1 VLAISGLFGLL
12 LSVVG
17 LYGVVSY
24 SAAQRMREIGIRCAL
39 GAERRDLLALLLR
52 DAVVALA
59 VAVVVGVGL
68 GFAAVRIVS
77 GMVVALPRLDA
88 ITMIAVPLVLSAV
101 VLAACLRPV
110 RRAARVNP
118 IDVLR
123 AL

>member
-1 VLAISGLFGLL
+1 
-12 LSVVG
+12 
-17 LYGVVSY
+17 
-24 SAAQRMREIGIRCAL
+24 M
-39 GAERRDLLALLLR
+39 
-52 DAVVALA
+52 A
-59 VAVVVGVGL
+59 VAVVLGVGL

-77 GMVVALPRLDA
+77 SVVVALPRLDA
-88 ITMIAVPLVLSAV
+88 VTMIAVPLTLSAV